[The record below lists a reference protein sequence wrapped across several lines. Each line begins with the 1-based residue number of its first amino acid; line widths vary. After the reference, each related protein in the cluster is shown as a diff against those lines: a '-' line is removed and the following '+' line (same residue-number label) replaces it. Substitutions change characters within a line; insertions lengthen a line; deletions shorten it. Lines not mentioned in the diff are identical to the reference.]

1 MAPAP
6 ITVVSRR
13 RNKSCRPHH
22 PHTVTTTT
30 GHLSSTRQAHRTW
43 NQQAANIAEI
53 PTGAERAPPRLDET
67 TSALVSRFVGQIA
80 LPPR

>member
-1 MAPAP
+1 MKQIVPPAP
-6 ITVVSRR
+6 PTHS
-13 RNKSCRPHH
+13 HH
-22 PHTVTTTT
+22 DDRTPVIHTT
-30 GHLSSTRQAHRTW
+30 AHRTW